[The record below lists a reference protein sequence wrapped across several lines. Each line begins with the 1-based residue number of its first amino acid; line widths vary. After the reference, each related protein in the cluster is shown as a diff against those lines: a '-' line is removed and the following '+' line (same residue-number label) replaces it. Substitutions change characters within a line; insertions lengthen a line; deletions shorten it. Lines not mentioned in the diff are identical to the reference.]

1 MKKLYYSVKRD
12 SFIDYIT
19 VYDNELK
26 VFAELESLKYPDT
39 GERFMTDVEEIEN
52 YLEDNGYGDEEFDII
67 SIENNL
73 IIMKNLTDE
82 QLRDELSRRGFFT
95 GNLWRVDDVKS
106 KFFVSDDEAQEVLME
121 SLTNDATMEQIWQSI
136 DTFGEM
142 KGYREVG
149 SLQVGEFVLVP
160 EPDDTDIHNHEFT
173 GEVIAITNG
182 IVTVE
187 DGDGDCFDIEIER
200 LKPENK

>member
-26 VFAELESLKYPDT
+26 VFAELESLKNPDT

-52 YLEDNGYGDEEFDII
+52 YLDDNGYGDEEFDII

-73 IIMKNLTDE
+73 IIMKNLTDK

-95 GNLWRVDDVKS
+95 GNLWRVDDVKDT
-106 KFFVSDDEAQEVLME
+106 FFNPAELSNNGNIDSDLAMDVLNKT
-121 SLTNDATMEQIWQSI
+121 LTNSAVMEAIWESMDI
-136 DTFGEM
+136 IAE
-142 KGYREVG
+142 
-149 SLQVGEFVLVP
+149 GEFNLKKIN
-160 EPDDTDIHNHEFT
+160 DD
-173 GEVIAITNG
+173 
-182 IVTVE
+182 
-187 DGDGDCFDIEIER
+187 
-200 LKPENK
+200 

>member
-1 MKKLYYSVKRD
+1 M
-12 SFIDYIT
+12 
-19 VYDNELK
+19 E
-26 VFAELESLKYPDT
+26 
-39 GERFMTDVEEIEN
+39 
-52 YLEDNGYGDEEFDII
+52 
-67 SIENNL
+67 
-73 IIMKNLTDE
+73 NLTDK

-95 GNLWRVDDVKS
+95 GNLWRVDDVKL
-106 KFFVSDDEAQEVLME
+106 KFFVTDEEAQEILME
-121 SLTNDATMEQIWQSI
+121 SLTNEATMEQIWQSI

-200 LKPENK
+200 LKSENK